1 MESHGRER
9 KEEMGGGV
17 ICHEKEEERS
27 GSVFGVRME
36 DFHGRREFTVLKV
49 KMPKVRQRYSSTEQ
63 QQTRGI

>member
-36 DFHGRREFTVLKV
+36 DFHGRREFAVLKV
-49 KMPKVRQRYSSTEQ
+49 KVPNKGAST
-63 QQTRGI
+63 